1 MRSLRR
7 KKEPPP
13 ASPTGETIPPEPAP
27 AAAEEPGAPL
37 LLSWFSEPGSP
48 EKLRA
53 HYRPAGR
60 FSHVAFSVAPWFDAL
75 LLLGAFLAFHRAV
88 ALVPSETVALPRAEF
103 ASGARSS
110 LVLVARALP
119 AARGGD
125 PVSAEV
131 FLDGVSWNLASPGRA
146 AAFRDALAAAAA
158 RTAET
163 GALVY
168 MDAALSHGDAVRLA
182 GLLRDAG
189 LETASFVT
197 QQ

>member
-7 KKEPPP
+7 RKDPPSAP
-13 ASPTGETIPPEPAP
+13 PSADAAPGE
-27 AAAEEPGAPL
+27 PL
-37 LLSWFSEPGSP
+37 LLSWVSAPGSP

-60 FSHVAFSVAPWFDAL
+60 FSHAAFSVAPWFDAL
-75 LLLGAFLAFHRAV
+75 LILGAFLAFHRAT
-88 ALVPSETVALPRAEF
+88 ALVPAETVALPRAAF

-110 LVLVARALP
+110 LVLLVRALP
-119 AARGGD
+119 AARAGA

-131 FLDGVSWNLASPGRA
+131 FLDGVAYDLSSPGRA
-146 AAFRDALAAAAA
+146 DDLRGDLAAAAA
-158 RTAET
+158 RTAES

-168 MDAALSHGDAVRLA
+168 MDAALPHGDAVRLA
-182 GLLRDAG
+182 GLFRDAG

>member
-7 KKEPPP
+7 QKAP
-13 ASPTGETIPPEPAP
+13 APETAPAAPPAP
-27 AAAEEPGAPL
+27 AAGEPL
-37 LLSWFSEPGSP
+37 LLSWFSGPGSP

-60 FSHVAFSVAPWFDAL
+60 FSHVALSVAPWFDAL
-75 LLLGAFLAFHRAV
+75 LLLVAFLAFHRAT
-88 ALVPSETVALPRAEF
+88 ALVPGETVELPAAGF
-103 ASGARSS
+103 SAGARSS

-119 AARGGD
+119 AAPPGA
-125 PVSAEV
+125 PLAAEV
-131 FLDGVSWNLASPGRA
+131 FLDGVSYDLASPGRA
-146 AAFRDALAAAAA
+146 DAFRSDLAAAAA
-158 RTAET
+158 RTAEN

-168 MDAALSHGDAVRLA
+168 MDGCLSHGDAVRLA

-189 LETASFVT
+189 LERASFVT

>member
-7 KKEPPP
+7 QKAPAPAEPAAPP
-13 ASPTGETIPPEPAP
+13 APEPAP
-27 AAAEEPGAPL
+27 AADADRGEPL
-37 LLSWFSEPGSP
+37 LLSWFSGPGSP

-60 FSHVAFSVAPWFDAL
+60 FSHVALSVAPWFDAL
-75 LLLGAFLAFHRAV
+75 LLLVAFLAFHRAT
-88 ALVPSETVALPRAEF
+88 ALVPAETVELPAAGF
-103 ASGARSS
+103 AAGARSS
-110 LVLVARALP
+110 LVLVVRALP
-119 AARGGD
+119 AAPAGA
-125 PVSAEV
+125 PLAAEV
-131 FLDGVSWNLASPGRA
+131 FLGGVAYDLASPGRA
-146 AAFRDALAAAAA
+146 DALRADLAAAAA

-168 MDAALSHGDAVRLA
+168 MDESLSHGDAVRLA

-189 LETASFVT
+189 LERASFVT

>member
-7 KKEPPP
+7 QKAP
-13 ASPTGETIPPEPAP
+13 APEAAPAAPPAP
-27 AAAEEPGAPL
+27 AAGEPL
-37 LLSWFSEPGSP
+37 LLSWFSGPGSP

-60 FSHVAFSVAPWFDAL
+60 FSHVALSVAPWFDAL
-75 LLLGAFLAFHRAV
+75 LLLVAFLAFHRAT
-88 ALVPSETVALPRAEF
+88 ALVPAETVELPAAGF
-103 ASGARSS
+103 SAGARSS

-119 AARGGD
+119 AAPPGA
-125 PVSAEV
+125 PLAAEV
-131 FLDGVSWNLASPGRA
+131 FLDGVSYDLASPGRA
-146 AAFRDALAAAAA
+146 DAFRSDLAAAAA
-158 RTAET
+158 RTAEN

-168 MDAALSHGDAVRLA
+168 MDGCLSHGDAVRLA

-189 LETASFVT
+189 LERASFVT

>member
-13 ASPTGETIPPEPAP
+13 AAPAAETIPPEPAP
-27 AAAEEPGAPL
+27 AAADGPGEPL
-37 LLSWFSEPGSP
+37 LLSWFSAPGSP

-131 FLDGVSWNLASPGRA
+131 FLDGVSWNLASPERA

-168 MDAALSHGDAVRLA
+168 MDAALSHGDA
-182 GLLRDAG
+182 G